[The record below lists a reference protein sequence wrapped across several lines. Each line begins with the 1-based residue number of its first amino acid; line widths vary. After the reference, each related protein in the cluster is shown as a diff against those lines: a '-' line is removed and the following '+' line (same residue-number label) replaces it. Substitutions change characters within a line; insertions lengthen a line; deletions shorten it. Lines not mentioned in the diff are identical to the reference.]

1 MSEQKKDRKAS
12 LKKIQKFSDPTWLY
26 LNSVGKVP
34 LLTRN
39 EEVALCIKIDEIQ
52 KQISQIIFQT
62 PLILENIVQL
72 GPQMEDEGLKIEE
85 VVQIPN
91 EAWNYPKKYTEVT
104 QEVKGLF
111 ADLGET
117 FKKFKSENTKYQSL
131 LALDPEGDKTTKSL
145 KKIGTL
151 KTKLIDASM
160 TLHLNHRQ
168 TDRLITI
175 FKKELDHTQSMDQLK
190 LVIHWEK
197 LRNKTKE
204 ELINANVRLVV
215 SIAKKYI
222 NSGMELIDLV
232 QEGNTGLIRAV
243 ENFDYTKGYKF
254 STYATWWIKQ
264 SITRAIADKA
274 KTIRIPANMLDV
286 VRKVIRAQ
294 RKFIQVYGFEPSVEE
309 IVKHTSLSE
318 KKVKLAL
325 SISQDPVS
333 LDNYTGDEQKSR
345 YSDFIEDTTVDA
357 PTKTSSDQ
365 MMREMLESVLDSLDD
380 KEQAIIKMRFGLD
393 DGRTKTLKET
403 GDKHEISRERVRQI
417 EAKAI
422 GKLKHPQRVKQ
433 LTEWAQCIGEF
444 YT

>member
-34 LLTRN
+34 LLSRD

-62 PLILENIVQL
+62 PLILENIAQL

-91 EAWNYPKKYTEVT
+91 EAWNYPKKYAEVT
-104 QEVKGLF
+104 QEVKSLF
-111 ADLGET
+111 ANLGDT

-131 LALDPEGDKTTKSL
+131 LALDPEGDKTVKSF

-151 KTKLIDASM
+151 KTKLIDSSM

-175 FKKELDHTQSMDQLK
+175 FKKELDHTQTMDQLK

-294 RKFIQVYGFEPSVEE
+294 RKFIQVYGFEPSVDE

>member
-1 MSEQKKDRKAS
+1 M
-12 LKKIQKFSDPTWLY
+12 
-26 LNSVGKVP
+26 
-34 LLTRN
+34 
-39 EEVALCIKIDEIQ
+39 
-52 KQISQIIFQT
+52 
-62 PLILENIVQL
+62 ILENIAQL

-91 EAWNYPKKYTEVT
+91 EAWNYPKKYAEVT
-104 QEVKGLF
+104 QEVKSLF
-111 ADLGET
+111 DNLGDT

-131 LALDPEGDKTTKSL
+131 LALDPEGDKTVKSF

-151 KTKLIDASM
+151 KTKLIDSSM

-175 FKKELDHTQSMDQLK
+175 FKKELDHTQTMDQLK

-294 RKFIQVYGFEPSVEE
+294 RKFIQVYGFEPSVDE

>member
-34 LLTRN
+34 LLSRD

-62 PLILENIVQL
+62 PLILENIAQL

-91 EAWNYPKKYTEVT
+91 EAWNYPKKYAEVT
-104 QEVKGLF
+104 QEVKSLF
-111 ADLGET
+111 DNLGDT

-131 LALDPEGDKTTKSL
+131 LALDPEGDKTVKSF

-151 KTKLIDASM
+151 KTKLIDSSM

-175 FKKELDHTQSMDQLK
+175 FKKELDHTQTMDQLK

-294 RKFIQVYGFEPSVEE
+294 RKFIQVYGFEPSVDE